1 MQVAGT
7 GKPPLGTLTKSWQTH
22 IFWQQNGPA
31 VVGQAQT
38 KPFLHVVPGS
48 ESLQS
53 SSVLQ
58 NAVHIASSGVA
69 PSGWMQTRLGHWRL
83 GEEMMETPLPDPA
96 SAGAL
101 VLQAR
106 PMC

>member
-7 GKPPLGTLTKSWQTH
+7 GKPPFGTVMKSWQTH
-22 IFWQQNGPA
+22 IFWQQKGPA

-53 SSVLQ
+53 SSVVQL
-58 NAVHIASSGVA
+58 AVHIDASAGA
-69 PSGWMQTRLGHWRL
+69 PSGWMQMRLGHCRL
-83 GEEMMETPLPDPA
+83 GDEMMDTPLEPA
-96 SAGAL
+96 SAGAF